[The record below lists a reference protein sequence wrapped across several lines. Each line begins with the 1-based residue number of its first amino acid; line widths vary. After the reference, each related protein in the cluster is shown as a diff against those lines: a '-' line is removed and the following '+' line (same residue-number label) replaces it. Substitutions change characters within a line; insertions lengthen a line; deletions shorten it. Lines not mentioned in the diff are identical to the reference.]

1 MNLITIVSLAIAI
14 LIWAAIPGPGVFAT
28 VARSLASG
36 FRPALAVVLGI
47 VAGDVVYLTFAI
59 FGLSFIAQSMGSFFF
74 IVKICGGAY
83 LVWLGLKMWF
93 AKPTEIESRQL
104 NGKYSKVG
112 NFTSGLLV
120 SSSNP
125 KVILFYCGFLPT
137 FVDLKD
143 LKPIDI
149 ILVYCVVIAALCAV
163 LMAYAYLM
171 NHTRKLFSSRTA
183 LKNLN
188 RSAGG
193 VMMATGVAIASK
205 S

>member
-1 MNLITIVSLAIAI
+1 MSFISLISLTVAI

-36 FRPALAVVLGI
+36 LRPALAVVIGI

-59 FGLSFIAQSMGSFFF
+59 FGLSVIAHSMGSFFF
-74 IVKICGGAY
+74 VVKI
-83 LVWLGLKMWF
+83 
-93 AKPTEIESRQL
+93 
-104 NGKYSKVG
+104 
-112 NFTSGLLV
+112 
-120 SSSNP
+120 
-125 KVILFYCGFLPT
+125 
-137 FVDLKD
+137 
-143 LKPIDI
+143 
-149 ILVYCVVIAALCAV
+149 
-163 LMAYAYLM
+163 
-171 NHTRKLFSSRTA
+171 A